1 MMRKLAELLFK
12 VFLVAFL
19 ACGSLLVFGQILGLI
34 LQNGDLI
41 IQSAE
46 WFKNPTIILSAI
58 FSLVGFS
65 LNYLPKKKNV
75 NDQDKSMSGS

>member
-19 ACGSLLVFGQILGLI
+19 ACGTLLVFGQILGLI

-65 LNYLPKKKNV
+65 LNYLPKKKYV

>member
-1 MMRKLAELLFK
+1 MRKLAELLFK

-65 LNYLPKKKNV
+65 LNYLPKKKSV

>member
-1 MMRKLAELLFK
+1 MRKLAELLFK
-12 VFLVAFL
+12 LFLVAFL
-19 ACGSLLVFGQILGLI
+19 ACGTLLVFGQILGLI

-58 FSLVGFS
+58 FSLVGFT
-65 LNYLPKKKNV
+65 LNYLPKDKNID
-75 NDQDKSMSGS
+75 DQDKSMSGS

>member
-1 MMRKLAELLFK
+1 MRKFAELLFK
-12 VFLVAFL
+12 LFLVAFL
-19 ACGSLLVFGQILGLI
+19 ACGTLLVFGQILGLI

-58 FSLVGFS
+58 FSLVGFT
-65 LNYLPKKKNV
+65 LNYLPKEKNS
-75 NDQDKSMSGS
+75 DGQDKSMSGS

>member
-1 MMRKLAELLFK
+1 MRKLAELLFK
-12 VFLVAFL
+12 LFLIAFL
-19 ACGSLLVFGQILGLI
+19 ACGTLLVFGQILGLI

-58 FSLVGFS
+58 FSLVGFT
-65 LNYLPKKKNV
+65 LNYLPKEKNSD
-75 NDQDKSMSGS
+75 DQDKSMSGS

>member
-1 MMRKLAELLFK
+1 MRKLAELLFK
-12 VFLVAFL
+12 LFLVAFL
-19 ACGSLLVFGQILGLI
+19 ACGTLLVFGQILGLI

-58 FSLVGFS
+58 FSLVGFT
-65 LNYLPKKKNV
+65 LNYLPKEKNSD
-75 NDQDKSMSGS
+75 DQDKSMSGS

>member
-1 MMRKLAELLFK
+1 MRRLAELLFK
-12 VFLVAFL
+12 LFLVAFL
-19 ACGSLLVFGQILGLI
+19 ACGTLLVFGQILGLI

-58 FSLVGFS
+58 FSLVGFT
-65 LNYLPKKKNV
+65 LNYLPKDKNID
-75 NDQDKSMSGS
+75 DQDKSMSGS